1 MAEISILVP
10 IYNVGKYLR
19 ACLDSILAQTF
30 TDFEV
35 ICMDD
40 GSTDNSGAILDE
52 YALFDKRIKVFHKEN
67 SGYGK
72 TMNAA
77 LRLAEGKYIG
87 IVESDDTIEKSM
99 YQILYD
105 KVVNDNLD
113 IVKSDFYLVWD
124 NEDRAVRKQYFSLA
138 DRHEM
143 YNRVINPNVELE
155 SYLVQKFTWNAL
167 YKKELIQRNNIRYNE
182 TSGASYQVNGFWFQT
197 FYWASRVMFL
207 DKPFYNY
214 RQDNMDASSH
224 SRQKVYA
231 MKNEFDFI
239 RNFMVSHDDKRDDL
253 YKICFHLRMRAYL
266 FTLGRIDI
274 SLKPAFAKTIASEC
288 CFFEKQ
294 GEACYKWLTEEQ
306 VEIVKNPVDYV
317 EDVLIGYKEITREV
331 ISGYKNIVVYGAGV
345 HGEKVVYRV
354 KEAKAEHQ
362 TVKVAVT
369 NLNGRSVICQGE
381 NVCELSSCVHD
392 KDSTL
397 AILAVKENSDAF
409 HRSEEHTS
417 ELQSQR

>member
-182 TSGASYQVNGFWFQT
+182 TS
-197 FYWASRVMFL
+197 
-207 DKPFYNY
+207 
-214 RQDNMDASSH
+214 
-224 SRQKVYA
+224 
-231 MKNEFDFI
+231 
-239 RNFMVSHDDKRDDL
+239 
-253 YKICFHLRMRAYL
+253 
-266 FTLGRIDI
+266 
-274 SLKPAFAKTIASEC
+274 
-288 CFFEKQ
+288 
-294 GEACYKWLTEEQ
+294 
-306 VEIVKNPVDYV
+306 
-317 EDVLIGYKEITREV
+317 
-331 ISGYKNIVVYGAGV
+331 
-345 HGEKVVYRV
+345 
-354 KEAKAEHQ
+354 
-362 TVKVAVT
+362 
-369 NLNGRSVICQGE
+369 
-381 NVCELSSCVHD
+381 
-392 KDSTL
+392 
-397 AILAVKENSDAF
+397 
-409 HRSEEHTS
+409 RSEE
-417 ELQSQR
+417 RRVG